1 MYIWLYSEKRKINAA
16 MMTKF
21 IMQKGCATIA
31 ITSTVERRN
40 HGIAH
45 TTNFMQQE
53 CVRTAI

>member
-1 MYIWLYSEKRKINAA
+1 
-16 MMTKF
+16 MTKF